1 MQKKVTII
9 IVRNMEN
16 NTVIN
21 HIRMGCLQKTKK
33 ELYTHSFCE
42 KTLEF
47 KSVFLPHQKT
57 HTRDILIPSFIY
69 QNKTILEYDT
79 TDDLRDETISQNQP
93 YTSNHI
99 SEYITPDDED
109 LMVPI

>member
-1 MQKKVTII
+1 
-9 IVRNMEN
+9 
-16 NTVIN
+16 
-21 HIRMGCLQKTKK
+21 MGCLQKTKK